1 VFATPKV
8 NSQGHKRAEALCRA
22 GASLSVRVAGIS
34 RESVVD
40 GPGLRTVL
48 FTQGCPRSC
57 PGCHNPDTQPL
68 DGGVIRDVGTLFQ
81 ELIADVEFVKGIT
94 FSGGEPFIQAEPL
107 AELARLLR
115 QRGLDIIIYTGYL
128 FEDLLKMSRT
138 DQKIYSLLAAGDIL
152 VDGPYI
158 EAESDLNLAFRGS
171 RNQRLIDLPSSL
183 QMGKAMEYEV

>member
-1 VFATPKV
+1 M
-8 NSQGHKRAEALCRA
+8 
-22 GASLSVRVAGIS
+22 
-34 RESVVD
+34 
-40 GPGLRTVL
+40 
-48 FTQGCPRSC
+48 
-57 PGCHNPDTQPL
+57 
-68 DGGVIRDVGTLFQ
+68 VG
-81 ELIADVEFVKGIT
+81 IADVKFVKGIT

>member
-1 VFATPKV
+1 MFATLEV
-8 NSQGHKRAEALCRA
+8 NSQGYKGAKDICSA
-22 GASLSVRVAGIS
+22 GASLPVRVAGIS

-40 GPGLRTVL
+40 GPGIRTVL

-68 DGGVIRDVGTLFQ
+68 DGGVVRDVGTLFQ
-81 ELIADVEFVKGIT
+81 KLIADVEFVKGIT

-115 QRGLDIIIYTGYL
+115 QRGMDIVIYTGYL